1 MSNIGKK
8 IERLIADGFSYNT
21 IRGLSE
27 SQVNLLYNRLVEK
40 VTPED
45 ITQQQKLNAELEK
58 TATLMRQINTPLQED
73 SDDDLIG
80 QDLTK
85 KMTGQLPPEDQSDE
99 SNDGMDDDTNPK
111 NNQSNKVGTTEGEMN
126 EKFESKSQQ
135 RLFWAKCNNSK
146 SEKAKKKWCKWAKEY
161 SDDTNFKKLPEKKK
175 DSKLEE
181 GLTKLIEKYIPESIS
196 KKELMSLIES
206 STRTKE
212 APTKTPTKTPTKKPG
227 NPFRI
232 KPHQKPSPKAELGEE
247 KKNVEGVD
255 VFYNKPKKNTNLPF
269 KGKSEVKEGGAGAP
283 AKAPVKTPTKT
294 PSKSPGKKNPFK
306 IEPAQKPGPKA
317 KGPKWLSY
325 NSFIKAGFNLK

>member
-1 MSNIGKK
+1 MSNIGTK
-8 IERLIADGFSYNT
+8 IEKLITEGFSYNT
-21 IRGLSE
+21 LRGLSE
-27 SQVNLLYNRLVEK
+27 AQVNLLYKRLIEK

-58 TATLMRQINTPLQED
+58 TANLMRQINTPMTED
-73 SDDDLIG
+73 SGIDYA
-80 QDLTK
+80 
-85 KMTGQLPPEDQSDE
+85 TGYNPDEFGGNLPVNYNNPEDDTTPDVDGK
-99 SNDGMDDDTNPK
+99 NDGMP
-111 NNQSNKVGTTEGEMN
+111 TEGEMT

-135 RLFWAKCNNSK
+135 RLFWAKCNNTK

-175 DSKLEE
+175 ENKLEE

-212 APTKTPTKTPTKKPG
+212 APTKTPTKKPG

-232 KPHQKPSPKAELGEE
+232 KPHQKPSPKAELDED
-247 KKNVEGVD
+247 KKKVED
-255 VFYNKPKKNTNLPF
+255 IEVFYNKPMKNTNLPF

>member
-1 MSNIGKK
+1 MSNVGKK
-8 IERLIADGFSYNT
+8 IERLISDGFSYNT
-21 IRGLSE
+21 LRGLSE
-27 SQVNLLYNRLVEK
+27 SQINLLYNRLVEQVDPKMVDDLTNK
-40 VTPED
+40 VTNLRRELGAVGTDMKKLGLAKEELDDED
-45 ITQQQKLNAELEK
+45 ALGAD
-58 TATLMRQINTPLQED
+58 ALQAD
-73 SDDDLIG
+73 
-80 QDLTK
+80 
-85 KMTGQLPPEDQSDE
+85 TGQEMPHDANNIAP
-99 SNDGMDDDTNPK
+99 DGMDDDTD
-111 NNQSNKVGTTEGEMN
+111 NNRKMVGAAEGEIR

-135 RLFWAKCNNSK
+135 RLFWAKCNNTK

-181 GLTKLIEKYIPESIS
+181 SLTKLIEKYIPESIS

-255 VFYNKPKKNTNLPF
+255 VFYNKLKKNTNLPF
-269 KGKSEVKEGGAGAP
+269 KNKSEVKEAGSGAP

-294 PSKSPGKKNPFK
+294 PSKPQRKNPFK

>member
-27 SQVNLLYNRLVEK
+27 AQVNLLYNRLVEK

-58 TATLMRQINTPLQED
+58 TATLMRQINTPLKED

-111 NNQSNKVGTTEGEMN
+111 NNQENEIGMTESEIR

-135 RLFWAKCNNSK
+135 RLFWAKCNNTK

-181 GLTKLIEKYIPESIS
+181 SLTKLIEKYIPESIS

-269 KGKSEVKEGGAGAP
+269 KDKSEVKEGGAGAP

>member
-1 MSNIGKK
+1 MSNIGTK
-8 IERLIADGFSYNT
+8 IEKLIADGFSYNT
-21 IRGLSE
+21 LRGLSE
-27 SQVNLLYNRLVEK
+27 GQINLLYNRLVER
-40 VTPED
+40 VTPQD
-45 ITQQQKLNAELEK
+45 LDLQKQYNAELSK
-58 TATLMRQINTPLQED
+58 TVELVKSMSGEVKED
-73 SDDDLIG
+73 DIDNIKPYMGKQTQQPKQVGPS
-80 QDLTK
+80 
-85 KMTGQLPPEDQSDE
+85 
-99 SNDGMDDDTNPK
+99 SNDGFDDYQD
-111 NNQSNKVGTTEGEMN
+111 GEMT

-135 RLFWAKCNNSK
+135 RLFWAKCNNTK

-175 DSKLEE
+175 DNKLEE

-212 APTKTPTKTPTKKPG
+212 APTKTPTKAPTKKPG

-232 KPHQKPSPKAELGEE
+232 KPHQKPSPKAELDED

-255 VFYNKPKKNTNLPF
+255 VFYNKPMKNTNLPF

-294 PSKSPGKKNPFK
+294 PTKTPSKTPGKKNPFK

-317 KGPKWLSY
+317 KGPSWLSY
-325 NSFIKAGFNLK
+325 NSFIKAGYNLK